1 MGKLFLNKKYLKN
14 LFLTAL
20 LLNIFFS
27 LANAQDF
34 SPNFSFK
41 GYNKT
46 LIYSS
51 QSITSKQDYLL
62 LINRQRQDMQ
72 YSINSDWDLKMI
84 FDNEFYTGS
93 FFHTPEGAMAFSVTD
108 PQAFSSQS
116 YLFKDSEKADQLK
129 LYRFY
134 TRYHVDTWNIHLG
147 LHRVSWGV
155 GNFWTPVDLFAPV
168 NPQSIE
174 SLEKVGAYGI
184 TVQNQLDSFS
194 TLEAVMLWNNQ
205 KSVDRS
211 ALRFHSNFD
220 QWDYSLMTYSVQN
233 DLAYGFD
240 LAGAVWGGAGF
251 RTELINRTGVS
262 GYTSYVLSLDYKFNE
277 AWYGL
282 VEYFYNG
289 QGKNHPYQKGDR
301 YLGSLLSYQLSALT
315 IANFSNIYNLNDASY
330 FSNLGLSH
338 NLAENMDLSGGIIFF
353 NGNAG
358 SEYGALPNTYYT
370 SFQYSF

>member
-1 MGKLFLNKKYLKN
+1 MFPNKIYKIFL
-14 LFLTAL
+14 ASVL
-20 LLNIFFS
+20 LACWLMSTTF
-27 LANAQDF
+27 AQEFNPDL
-34 SPNFSFK
+34 SFK

-46 LIYSS
+46 LMYLS

-62 LINRQRQDMQ
+62 LINRQRQDLQ

-93 FFHTPEGAMAFSVTD
+93 FFQTPEAALAFSAAD

-129 LYRFY
+129 LYRLY
-134 TRYHVDTWNIHLG
+134 TRYHVDSWNIHLG

-174 SLEKVGAYGI
+174 SLEKTGAYGI

-194 TLEAVMLWNNQ
+194 TLEGVVLWNNQ
-205 KSVDRS
+205 KSADRS
-211 ALRFHSNFD
+211 GLRFHSNFIE
-220 QWDYSLMTYSVQN
+220 WDYSLMTYSYQN

-240 LAGAVWGGAGF
+240 LVGAIWGGAGF
-251 RTELINRTGVS
+251 RTEVLNKTGVS

-277 AWYGL
+277 AWYGML
-282 VEYFYNG
+282 EYFYNG
-289 QGKNHPYQKGDR
+289 QGKNHPYQKGER
-301 YLGSLLSYQLSALT
+301 YLGSLFSYQLSALT
-315 IANFSNIYNLNDASY
+315 IANFSNIYNLTDASY

-338 NLAENMDLSGGIIFF
+338 NLAENMDLTGGIIFF

-358 SEYGALPNTYYT
+358 SEYGALPSNYYA
-370 SFQYSF
+370 SFQYSY